1 MLYPSFENDKNYL
14 FKKFQNPEFDPATGI
29 EKQAVLEQ
37 VTAYADEWK
46 DRLPVTIIKSRC
58 FELACNKMQIDVN
71 PHDCFPGFGCYDRS
85 MRPYKR
91 VLGKFCSEVVNKQIS
106 KEVIDIWN
114 DRQDAGLH
122 TVWPDFDHSVPE
134 WENVFELGF
143 PGLRD
148 RARAYREKHAKNGTL
163 TKEVEAYFD
172 GIEITLNAILE
183 CIGRLIDYAK
193 EHHSNDPRIQREIRC
208 LEQMRN
214 GAPRDTYEILMII
227 YLYFYFGEYIDHM
240 QVRSMSNLDAVIYP
254 YYKKDL
260 AEGRYSAMDIREF
273 ITCFL
278 MQWGSIDNYW
288 GHPLY
293 LGGTAA
299 DGSTLY
305 NECSSLILE
314 IFEELDI
321 PTPKLQLK
329 LAKNS
334 PDSIIKQA
342 LRMVRE
348 HNSSLVFI
356 SDENAQDILIKDG
369 CSPEDARDCNI
380 TGCYGVSTKHENRT
394 GSTHVN
400 MLKCVELAM
409 NNGYS
414 KIGNFHCECGAM
426 KLEDMKT
433 FDDFVQAT
441 LTYLDD
447 IIKNV
452 MRVAN
457 ESEKYLRFINPGPL
471 YSSTVNNSL
480 ETGLDAFS
488 DGTLRKKTN
497 ILMCGLGTTVDAL
510 MAVKKAVFDE
520 KLLTLT
526 EFRDIL
532 NRNWEGAE
540 KLRLKMLNMKEKY
553 GNGIPEV
560 DQYGKMLADFSAERI
575 VGVPNSRGGSF
586 TMSGHSARQFIVQG
600 EKTAATPDGRKEGDE
615 FSKNLSPTM
624 GADTNGVTALS
635 NSICTLNADN
645 FPGDFPL
652 DVMMLPATIQGE
664 EGLEAL
670 KNYIYS
676 HFAKGG
682 RQIHFNIFNAETLID
697 AKEHPEKYQNLQI
710 RVCGWN
716 VHFVELNAKEQ
727 DMYIARALR
736 IAE

>member
-58 FELACNKMQIDVN
+58 FELACSKMQIDVN

-85 MRPYKR
+85 MRPYKH

-106 KEVIDIWN
+106 KEVINIWN
-114 DRQDAGLH
+114 ERQDAGLH

-193 EHHSNDPRIQREIRC
+193 EHHSNNPRIQREIRC

-356 SDENAQDILIKDG
+356 SDENAQDILIKDLNVNTVA
-369 CSPEDARDCNI
+369 SVYP
-380 TGCYGVSTKHENRT
+380 GVAEIGIAVQKQSLT
-394 GSTHVN
+394 VA
-400 MLKCVELAM
+400 L
-409 NNGYS
+409 S
-414 KIGNFHCECGAM
+414 K
-426 KLEDMKT
+426 D
-433 FDDFVQAT
+433 
-441 LTYLDD
+441 
-447 IIKNV
+447 
-452 MRVAN
+452 
-457 ESEKYLRFINPGPL
+457 
-471 YSSTVNNSL
+471 
-480 ETGLDAFS
+480 
-488 DGTLRKKTN
+488 
-497 ILMCGLGTTVDAL
+497 
-510 MAVKKAVFDE
+510 
-520 KLLTLT
+520 
-526 EFRDIL
+526 
-532 NRNWEGAE
+532 
-540 KLRLKMLNMKEKY
+540 
-553 GNGIPEV
+553 
-560 DQYGKMLADFSAERI
+560 
-575 VGVPNSRGGSF
+575 
-586 TMSGHSARQFIVQG
+586 
-600 EKTAATPDGRKEGDE
+600 
-615 FSKNLSPTM
+615 SKNIPLVFHQDKLVASVTVKVAEGVAEDGG
-624 GADTNGVTALS
+624 GAVL
-635 NSICTLNADN
+635 
-645 FPGDFPL
+645 
-652 DVMMLPATIQGE
+652 
-664 EGLEAL
+664 
-670 KNYIYS
+670 
-676 HFAKGG
+676 AKHACGNEL
-682 RQIHFNIFNAETLID
+682 IENIIVPVAAEL
-697 AKEHPEKYQNLQI
+697 HQ
-710 RVCGWN
+710 
-716 VHFVELNAKEQ
+716 HFVSA
-727 DMYIARALR
+727 ARPLALVKL
-736 IAE
+736 